1 MTIQILFIQGGGAGA
16 EDDWDSKLVASI
28 LIGVSS
34 QVSFVYSTSLRQR
47 VLCASFGHVTDRREF
62 AARR

>member
-28 LIGVSS
+28 LIESA
-34 QVSFVYSTSLRQR
+34 R
-47 VLCASFGHVTDRREF
+47 AS
-62 AARR
+62 ARR